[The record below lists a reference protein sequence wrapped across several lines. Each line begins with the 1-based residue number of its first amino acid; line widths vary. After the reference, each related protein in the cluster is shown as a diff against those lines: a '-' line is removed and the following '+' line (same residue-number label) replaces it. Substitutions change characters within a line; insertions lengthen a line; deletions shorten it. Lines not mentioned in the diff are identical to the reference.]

1 MFIYEKKLQYPVKI
15 KNTNPKLASV
25 IISQYGGPD
34 GELGASL
41 RYLSQRYSM
50 PYAELKG
57 LLTDIG
63 TEELGHLE
71 MIGAIVHQLTRDL
84 TEDQIRTAGFD
95 TYFVDRTAGVY
106 PTAAS
111 GFPYSAAS
119 MAVKGDLIADLTEDL
134 AAEQKARVTYDN
146 ILRLS
151 DDPDVND
158 VIKFLRAREIVHF
171 QRFGEGLRLA
181 KDKMNEKNLYSVNP
195 SFHKGL
201 SGGEDARPGGGGRAL
216 FAGTQSS
223 FFIRSSTR
231 GMSRAWSSFR
241 SAKSSRVSPCSSMRR
256 PMAIYRDMEDF
267 KLKMSPSGLFRYTSP
282 PHWLTASRNCCT
294 SASERSRMGN
304 TSFLYQTP
312 SLPGWCLTKIPR
324 GAAGVYGRSP

>member
-1 MFIYEKKLQYPVKI
+1 MFVYEKKLQYPVKI
-15 KNTNPKLASV
+15 KNPNPALAKF

-50 PYAELKG
+50 PYPELKG

-71 MIGAIVHQLTRDL
+71 MIGAIVHQLTR
-84 TEDQIRTAGFD
+84 EMSVAEIKKAGFD

-111 GFPYSAAS
+111 GFPWSAAS
-119 MAVKGDLIADLTEDL
+119 MAVKGDVIADLNEDL

-151 DDPDVND
+151 DDPDVNN
-158 VIKFLRAREIVHF
+158 VIRFLREREVVHY

-181 KDKMNEKNLYSVNP
+181 LEKMNQKNVYAVNP
-195 SFHKGL
+195 SF
-201 SGGEDARPGGGGRAL
+201 DR
-216 FAGTQSS
+216 
-223 FFIRSSTR
+223 
-231 GMSRAWSSFR
+231 
-241 SAKSSRVSPCSSMRR
+241 
-256 PMAIYRDMEDF
+256 
-267 KLKMSPSGLFRYTSP
+267 
-282 PHWLTASRNCCT
+282 
-294 SASERSRMGN
+294 
-304 TSFLYQTP
+304 
-312 SLPGWCLTKIPR
+312 
-324 GAAGVYGRSP
+324 